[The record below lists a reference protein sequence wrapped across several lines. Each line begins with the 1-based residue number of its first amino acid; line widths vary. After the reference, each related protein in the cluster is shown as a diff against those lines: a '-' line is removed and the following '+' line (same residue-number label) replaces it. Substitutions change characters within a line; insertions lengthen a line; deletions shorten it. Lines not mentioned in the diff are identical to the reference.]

1 MQASDRILVGPP
13 DRQPPRRLRRGG
25 KSGLHRESCR
35 LTAGGPFSKAVHGK
49 CHRNIPPGFG
59 RVRVK
64 WCGKSAPR
72 PERFGWQGKPHEEQD
87 QIGDK
92 RRPVAF
98 EFRVGCMSPAVMPDL
113 VEWLP
118 PWSTKAQKPAYRP
131 ADPKCYILNLSTC
144 GTSSG
149 LDASCNPATAQIES
163 GCLQTPTPCGT
174 HPGPHPGLTH
184 TNPADNLK
192 QV

>member
-1 MQASDRILVGPP
+1 MQASDRITVGPP

-98 EFRVGCMSPAVMPDL
+98 ESRVGCMSPAVMPDL

-131 ADPKCYILNLSTC
+131 ADPKMLHPEPVDLRHLKWIGRILQSCHCSVRIWLSANADTV
-144 GTSSG
+144 SNASRPSPG
-149 LDASCNPATAQIES
+149 LDTHES
-163 GCLQTPTPCGT
+163 GR
-174 HPGPHPGLTH
+174 
-184 TNPADNLK
+184 
-192 QV
+192 